1 MQASRS
7 LPQAFALRTGIARTI
22 HLLLSLGVLYVLY
35 MTFMVS
41 VFTSI
46 YSKSMCESALEIAS
60 WSIPAAALLGHWIW
74 AGVFVYGGLEAR
86 SARGTTWL
94 LGGFA
99 AVLLGLFLLPEAHL
113 ILHMP
118 KERVGATLFPAF
130 AAPFVLV
137 ALISALLSARLE
149 LSTRWNRGVMRTMVA
164 YSVLTIA
171 AIGFN
176 YAVFRPG
183 DATGYLLLPQMA
195 IWAGLNLCTAIEMS
209 VQYSRRITPNPAAL
223 HE

>member
-1 MQASRS
+1 M
-7 LPQAFALRTGIARTI
+7 
-22 HLLLSLGVLYVLY
+22 GVLYVLY
-35 MTFMVS
+35 MTFMIS
-41 VFTSI
+41 VLTGI
-46 YSKSMCESALEIAS
+46 YAKSMGESALEIVS

-86 SARGTTWL
+86 KARGTTWL

-99 AVLLGLFLLPEAHL
+99 AALLGLFALPEAYL
-113 ILHMP
+113 LLHIP
-118 KERVGATLFPAF
+118 KERVGALLLPAF

-137 ALISALLSARLE
+137 ALISALLSSRLE
-149 LSTRWNRGVMRTMVA
+149 QSTRWSGAVMRTLFA
-164 YSVLTIA
+164 YSVLTVA

-183 DATGYLLLPQMA
+183 DATGYLLLPLLA
-195 IWAGLNLCTAIEMS
+195 IWAGLSLCTALELS
-209 VQYSRRITPNPAAL
+209 VQYSRRLTSNPAAS

>member
-1 MQASRS
+1 MQTLQG
-7 LPQAFALRTGIARTI
+7 LPQSFALRTGVARTI

-35 MTFMVS
+35 MTYMVS
-41 VFTSI
+41 VLTGI
-46 YSKSMCESALEIAS
+46 YGKSMGESALEIAS

-99 AVLLGLFLLPEAHL
+99 AVLLGMFAIPEAYL
-113 ILHMP
+113 LLHMP
-118 KERVGATLFPAF
+118 KEQVGAALFPAF

-137 ALISALLSARLE
+137 SVSSAFVSSWLE
-149 LSTRWNRGVMRTMVA
+149 QSTRWIGAVMRTMFA
-164 YSVLTIA
+164 YSVLTVA

-176 YAVFRPG
+176 CVVFRPG
-183 DATGYLLLPQMA
+183 DATDYLLLPQLGN
-195 IWAGLNLCTAIEMS
+195 WAGLGLCTALELS
-209 VQYSRRITPNPAAL
+209 VQYSRR
-223 HE
+223 